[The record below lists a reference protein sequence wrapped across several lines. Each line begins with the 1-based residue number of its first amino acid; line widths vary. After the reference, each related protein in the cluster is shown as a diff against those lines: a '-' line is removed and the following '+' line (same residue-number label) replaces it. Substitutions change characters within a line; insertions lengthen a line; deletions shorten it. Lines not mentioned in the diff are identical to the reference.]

1 MAEDR
6 RDSTAGSAADAVMQ
20 QLGMTGVSAAPVAA
34 ATRVDPALRGRYRRI
49 MRFATRVL
57 VQSWWYE
64 LVLPAVGLRALA
76 NRSRTRRMVG
86 IARRFHPLAVELGG
100 LMIKVGQFLSSRLDV
115 LPPEVTAELA
125 DLQDEAPPVAFDDIR
140 RAAEASLGVE
150 LGRAFESL
158 DPVPLAAASLGQAHR
173 GVLRSEDAEIAGF
186 ADVVVKI
193 QRPGIDRIVD
203 TDLAALARIARILA
217 RVRMVS
223 RRVDAPALVAEFA
236 AVSRD
241 EIDYLH
247 EAASAERFAMDT
259 ADRPGVGGPRVA
271 WERTTRNVLVLE
283 DVSAIKISDVPALR
297 TAGLDPTAV
306 AQAFATA
313 MLDQVFLDGP
323 FHADPHPG
331 NVFVTPDANVDD
343 GFRLTFI
350 DFGMMGEVSGQLREH
365 LQAAVIAVVSR
376 DGAGVVRAFRD
387 VGMLLPSADT
397 VELERALTA
406 LFDRFGGMGFAELQ
420 QVDPREF
427 RDFAREFGDV
437 VRELPFQLPE
447 NFLLLIRAV
456 SLTSGVCSALD
467 PAFNIWNAAE
477 PYAMGLMSR
486 QTGGVLRGFGKRAA
500 ETAAV
505 LSRLPHRADEL
516 ITTLEQ
522 GRLVVD
528 TARLERRVDRLA
540 RRVIAGVMFAGL
552 IIGGALVHS
561 SDALLGAVLMIGSAP
576 VGAFALFSRSR

>member
-6 RDSTAGSAADAVMQ
+6 RDSTAGSAADAVIR
-20 QLGMTGVSAAPVAA
+20 QLGIAEAGAP
-34 ATRVDPALRGRYRRI
+34 ATHARVDPALRGRYRRI

-64 LVLPAVGLRALA
+64 LVLPTVGLRALA
-76 NRSRTRRMVG
+76 NRSRTRRMVA

-125 DLQDEAPPVAFDDIR
+125 DLQDEAPPVPFDEIR
-140 RAAEASLGVE
+140 HAAEASLGVP
-150 LGRAFESL
+150 LDSAFERL

-173 GVLRSEDAEIAGF
+173 GVLRPEDAEIAGF

-193 QRPGIDRIVD
+193 QRPGIERIVD
-203 TDLAALARIARILA
+203 TDLAALERIGRILA

-247 EAASAERFAMDT
+247 EAASAERFALNT

-283 DVSAIKISDVPALR
+283 DVSAIKISDVAALR
-297 TAGLDPTAV
+297 AAGIDPTAV
-306 AQAFATA
+306 AHAFATA

-331 NVFVTPDANVDD
+331 NVFVTPDASVED

-350 DFGMMGEVSGQLREH
+350 DFGMMGEVSGDLRER
-365 LQAAVIAVVSR
+365 LQTAVIAVVSR

-397 VELERALTA
+397 AELERALTA

-467 PAFNIWNAAE
+467 PAFNIWNATE

-486 QTGGVLRGFGKRAA
+486 QTGGALRGLGKQAV
-500 ETAAV
+500 EVAAV
-505 LSRLPHRADEL
+505 VARLPQRADKL
-516 ITTLEQ
+516 ITTLDE

-528 TARLERRVDRLA
+528 TSRLERRVERLA
-540 RRVIAGVMFAGL
+540 RRVIAGVVFAGL
-552 IIGGALVHS
+552 IIGGAVVHG
-561 SDALLGAVLMIGSAP
+561 SDPVLGAVLMIGSAP